1 MAEIVY
7 GFLLTKSFFR
17 SHWGKTFNTSDR
29 SSDASDDEV
38 LDRSSDASDDEVL
51 DRSSDASDDENSVD
65 FDVSNLVYDR
75 TKYHLYDVD
84 FAYSTTP
91 STKHDGQR
99 VIVIGIRLVSM
110 EYHYSGVMMM
120 PENPPVSELDKL
132 CQDNPSLRHLIPR
145 VYVVCDSGK

>member
-1 MAEIVY
+1 MTAEIVY

-17 SHWGKTFNTSDR
+17 SHWGKTSNTS
-29 SSDASDDEV
+29 
-38 LDRSSDASDDEVL
+38 DEVL

-110 EYHYSGVMMM
+110 EHHYSGVMMM
-120 PENPPVSELDKL
+120 PENLPVSELDKL

-145 VYVVCDSGK
+145 VYVICDSGK